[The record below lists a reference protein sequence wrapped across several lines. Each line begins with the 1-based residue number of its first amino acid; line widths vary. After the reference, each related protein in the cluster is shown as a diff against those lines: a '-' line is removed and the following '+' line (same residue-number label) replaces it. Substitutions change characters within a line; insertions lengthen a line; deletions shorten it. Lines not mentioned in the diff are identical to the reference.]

1 MEAEEMNETIAL
13 AIYVGRLEARV
24 EALEK
29 KLAERGPVP
38 SVHLDLGRTETAGDE
53 KAEQDA
59 QTASRLMQEGIDNIM
74 AYQWPPA
81 KGGERS

>member
-1 MEAEEMNETIAL
+1 MNETIAL

-24 EALEK
+24 ETLEK
-29 KLAERGPVP
+29 KLAERGPAP
-38 SVHLDLGRTETAGDE
+38 SVHLDLGRAETAGDE

-81 KGGERS
+81 KGGERN